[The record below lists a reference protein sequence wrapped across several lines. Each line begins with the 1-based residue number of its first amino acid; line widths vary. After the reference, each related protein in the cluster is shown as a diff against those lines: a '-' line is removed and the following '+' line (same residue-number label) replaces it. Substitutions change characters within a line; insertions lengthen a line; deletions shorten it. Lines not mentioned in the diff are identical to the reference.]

1 MNKTRGKSKG
11 GLSMRFS
18 VWLTLAPVLAALPA
32 LAEPVPLAAGG
43 QPRATLVVEPNAD
56 PLVSGAADDLQQYV
70 KAICGVELPRR
81 NDGAAVDGK
90 ALYIGACA
98 STPSGAFPPGDAN
111 PETYAITV
119 RDGNLFLTGNHPPAT
134 SFAVYSLIQDN
145 LGVRWFAPGPLWEF
159 VPHGQA
165 GELTLEVENRVVTPD
180 WSCRVW
186 SGHDCAPSWG
196 QWNRRNKTI
205 CVAPVPFRNMQNFLH
220 TVFDPAKY
228 AETHP
233 EYYPLIDGKRWIPS
247 ENYRNWRPCESNP
260 EVIRITV
267 EAAREFLDA
276 HPEHNGFSL
285 AMDDIYHLC
294 GCDACRAL
302 DARPDDYENK
312 RFSDRHY
319 KFVNAVARELAQTHP
334 GKYVGTLCYHIA
346 RELPETVDRLEP
358 NVFISMTQRVGEWW
372 RPGQR
377 DDDIALTHAWRERCS
392 HMSRYGYIGLG
403 FLTPRIFPHAMAEG
417 MKLDHSLGFEA
428 VYNECY
434 TILPNVA
441 PMMYMMAR
449 LQWDTDLDPDALLDE
464 FYARMFGEAAVT
476 MKACYDTLERSYME
490 PRPDRLELARWG
502 HRHLLTHSLAL
513 SEEALDQAEALM
525 AQALAEADTPEARAR
540 IEIVGASLQ
549 YAGYIIRAGSWAR
562 AMAGEEISTAE
573 QAQAVLD
580 RLERLIALSEEREQF
595 WAAALERD
603 DLLGDS
609 LRGLKQRGYFVVN
622 QISEVEAPASACL
635 GQALTVLYAHAPEA
649 ASATIARI
657 AASGPNPLAE
667 QAAGWLVELRGEA
680 PNLLKNAG
688 FQEWAASDPLPEDWS
703 SWSRTGG
710 ARFIRGEER
719 GRDGSTAAAIA
730 RADGACYMQHVP
742 VTPGQKYLCS
752 VWASCDT
759 PGAATAAALGVRW
772 QTGDGAWHPDREC
785 EPRTA
790 LTVRGGRWERL
801 SVIATVPDG
810 AARMVFMLNAE
821 GQTGEH
827 AVVFDDAAV
836 LQLSE

>member
-18 VWLTLAPVLAALPA
+18 VWLTLAAVLAALPA

-119 RDGNLFLTGNHPPAT
+119 RDGNLFLVGNHPPAT

-159 VPHGQA
+159 VPDGQA

-403 FLTPRIFPHAMAEG
+403 FLTPRVIPHAMAEG

-502 HRHLLTHSLAL
+502 HRHLSPIPSRSPRRPLIRPRPSWPRL
-513 SEEALDQAEALM
+513 S
-525 AQALAEADTPEARAR
+525 PRPIRPRPARASR
-540 IEIVGASLQ
+540 SSGRRCSTPATSSARAPGPGRWPAKRSRPPNRPRPSSTASNASSRSARNASNSGPPRSNATTSSATACAVSNSAAISWSTRSARSRRPPAPASARPSRSSTRTPPRPPRPQ
-549 YAGYIIRAGSWAR
+549 SRASRPAVPIPSPNRPRAGSWNSAAR
-562 AMAGEEISTAE
+562 PRTCSKTPGSRNGPHPTPARGLVVLEQNRRRPVHPGRGTGPRRQHRRRHRPGRWGLLHAARTRHPRPEIP
-573 QAQAVLD
+573 
-580 RLERLIALSEEREQF
+580 
-595 WAAALERD
+595 
-603 DLLGDS
+603 LLG
-609 LRGLKQRGYFVVN
+609 
-622 QISEVEAPASACL
+622 
-635 GQALTVLYAHAPEA
+635 
-649 ASATIARI
+649 
-657 AASGPNPLAE
+657 
-667 QAAGWLVELRGEA
+667 
-680 PNLLKNAG
+680 
-688 FQEWAASDPLPEDWS
+688 
-703 SWSRTGG
+703 
-710 ARFIRGEER
+710 
-719 GRDGSTAAAIA
+719 
-730 RADGACYMQHVP
+730 
-742 VTPGQKYLCS
+742 
-752 VWASCDT
+752 
-759 PGAATAAALGVRW
+759 LGV
-772 QTGDGAWHPDREC
+772 
-785 EPRTA
+785 
-790 LTVRGGRWERL
+790 L
-801 SVIATVPDG
+801 
-810 AARMVFMLNAE
+810 
-821 GQTGEH
+821 
-827 AVVFDDAAV
+827 
-836 LQLSE
+836 